1 LPVFASRLIPLLGVG
16 EMLQVVFLLPV
27 ENVMVSPGQ
36 IVADGGF
43 TESAAWRRLEAIK
56 KRSTLRADRVFKLAS
71 N

>member
-1 LPVFASRLIPLLGVG
+1 
-16 EMLQVVFLLPV
+16 LLPV